1 MADLKFTVTV
11 DNVKAE
17 MLKVWDMA
25 NKGLKSGEAVI
36 VTLGRERQSRLQEKC
51 QHAMIGDIQKQAIRS
66 GGSSTVAQWKDLL
79 VSEFAREKQLMGEP
93 LSEGNS
99 FSISLCGTYM
109 VAHRPT
115 TKSFNKK
122 IGSEYI
128 EYIFVKGAE
137 FGVEFTDH
145 SLEAYETQKQAN
157 G

>member
-1 MADLKFTVTV
+1 MADLKFTVTT

-36 VTLGRERQSRLQEKC
+36 VTLGRERQSRQQEKC
-51 QHAMIGDIQKQAIRS
+51 QHAMIGDIQKQANRS
-66 GGSSTVAQWKDLL
+66 GGETTISQWKDLL
-79 VSEFAREKQLMGEP
+79 VTDFAKEKQLMGEP

-99 FSISLCGTYM
+99 FSISLCGTFM

-115 TKSFNKK
+115 TTKFNKK

-128 EYIFVKGAE
+128 EYIFVKGGE
-137 FGVEFTDH
+137 YGIEFTDKT
-145 SLEAYETQKQAN
+145 LAEYETYRESNK
-157 G
+157 

>member
-1 MADLKFTVTV
+1 MADLKFTVT
-11 DNVKAE
+11 DANVKDE
-17 MLKVWDMA
+17 MRKVWDMA

-51 QHAMIGDIQKQAIRS
+51 QHAMIGDIQKQANRA
-66 GGSSTVAQWKDLL
+66 GGKTTVAQWKDLL